1 MVDLSIKD
9 ANATASGGGCG
20 CGGCGCGGHAQ
31 AEAAPVA
38 KTCNCGPD
46 CTCGCQEGKPCTCGE
61 AKAGCN
67 CGPDCTCGCQEGKPC
82 TCSESDAAPAG
93 ATTAEHTV
101 SGMTCEHCTKAVTE
115 EVSAIPGV
123 TGVKVDLDSGSLKV
137 VSDAPVDF
145 DRIVEAVAEA
155 GDYTVS

>member
-1 MVDLSIKD
+1 
-9 ANATASGGGCG
+9 
-20 CGGCGCGGHAQ
+20 
-31 AEAAPVA
+31 
-38 KTCNCGPD
+38 
-46 CTCGCQEGKPCTCGE
+46 
-61 AKAGCN
+61 
-67 CGPDCTCGCQEGKPC
+67 
-82 TCSESDAAPAG
+82 
-93 ATTAEHTV
+93 
-101 SGMTCEHCTKAVTE
+101 MTCEHCTKAVTE

>member
-1 MVDLSIKD
+1 MSDQHS
-9 ANATASGGGCG
+9 GCG
-20 CGGCGCGGHAQ
+20 CGCGETKETVQVTTSSASSSSSSSSSTG
-31 AEAAPVA
+31 
-38 KTCNCGPD
+38 CNCPPD
-46 CTCGCQEGKPCTCGE
+46 CDCGCQEGKPCTCGE
-61 AKAGCN
+61 
-67 CGPDCTCGCQEGKPC
+67 
-82 TCSESDAAPAG
+82 SDAAPAG
-93 ATTAEHTV
+93 ATTAEYTV

>member
-1 MVDLSIKD
+1 MTPPVRVP
-9 ANATASGGGCG
+9 ASPRP
-20 CGGCGCGGHAQ
+20 
-31 AEAAPVA
+31 AADPPHGSAVLA
-38 KTCNCGPD
+38 
-46 CTCGCQEGKPCTCGE
+46 
-61 AKAGCN
+61 
-67 CGPDCTCGCQEGKPC
+67 
-82 TCSESDAAPAG
+82 
-93 ATTAEHTV
+93 V